1 MTRKIIASVLLTLSI
16 MICNA
21 QEADVTLI
29 FNIDENT
36 PNGTLIGTV
45 TASDPDGDVLSFSFI
60 SGNESDAFSI
70 GASSGDIFVNDET
83 VLDFETTPTFNLMV
97 EADDGNGGVT
107 TASVTINLNDIDETV
122 LGLGDEVPFD
132 IYPNPVEN
140 FLTISGDIF
149 DLATEPGFYLY
160 SLDGTKTQIN
170 LIIQSENRLE
180 LDFRNVSS
188 GVYIL
193 RVSNEESILGSRRIV
208 VR

>member
-1 MTRKIIASVLLTLSI
+1 MTRKIIASVLLTLSVS
-16 MICNA
+16 ICDA

-45 TASDPDGDVLSFSFI
+45 TASDPDGDVLSFSLI